1 MSCTFWSLSVRSP
14 GRARFLDSSLS
25 VAFVSLDW
33 TLAVWHTDTCGRLG
47 DTIHTWA
54 NWIHRRAARDRKV
67 SDAVTKT
74 CARIYKRRA
83 RSRRLFNLGEH
94 TSWVRFVRQCVFSC
108 RQEEAILVALTFFFF
123 HLQSQLPDTVLVH
136 LPIAPPPQRTMSQ
149 LCGTLSF
156 LWRRTSLVTPLLA
169 VIALLNI
176 NLLLIGAFKIAHP
189 KSK

>member
-1 MSCTFWSLSVRSP
+1 MSCTFWSLCPFARA
-14 GRARFLDSSLS
+14 RARFLDSSLS

-54 NWIHRRAARDRKV
+54 NWIHRRAACDRKV

-94 TSWVRFVRQCVFSC
+94 TSWVRFVRQCVSLSSRRSNTCCSYF
-108 RQEEAILVALTFFFF
+108 LLF
-123 HLQSQLPDTVLVH
+123 HLQSQLPATVLVH
-136 LPIAPPPQRTMSQ
+136 LPIAPSPLRTMSQ
-149 LCGTLSF
+149 LCGALSF
-156 LWRRTSLVTPLLA
+156 LLRRTSLVTPLLA

-189 KSK
+189 KGK